1 MIAPDIGLTADYCRA
16 VALVQE
22 HGKTAASWLQRQMRI
37 GYNRAAKLIED
48 LEKRGV
54 VGPPNH
60 VGKRDVLVAPGG
72 EAQTGSLKDS
82 VGAAMVAAAQ
92 SLDGNALAMTLSTGD
107 GKVLFE
113 NKAAREKREGAAT

>member
-1 MIAPDIGLTADYCRA
+1 MFMTALN
-16 VALVQE
+16 LVVDHQN
-22 HGKTAASWLQRQMRI
+22 ASASWLQRQVRI

-72 EAQTGSLKDS
+72 EADTGSLKDR

-92 SLDGNALAMTLSTGD
+92 SLDGNALPMTLSTGD